1 MSEFWHL
8 TGSKHHLMVDAHGI
22 PLAMTLTGG
31 NRNDVTQL
39 LPLLDAVPPIRG
51 LGGGPGARL
60 ASCSPTAAT
69 TSTST
74 DDCSANAA
82 SPRASPAAASPTVGS
97 QKRVH
102 AHQTGTS
109 SAGPNQS
116 LIHRGGP
123 GQGNGT
129 SEADDSLQ
137 EGTAEDAV
145 RVTAAYEIAEFRQ
158 RRVEILDRVAVEGG
172 HLAPVG
178 PLAERG
184 ECSL

>member
-109 SAGPNQS
+109 SAGPTRVSSIGTARDRAMAWN
-116 LIHRGGP
+116 LRGG
-123 GQGNGT
+123 
-129 SEADDSLQ
+129 
-137 EGTAEDAV
+137 
-145 RVTAAYEIAEFRQ
+145 
-158 RRVEILDRVAVEGG
+158 
-172 HLAPVG
+172 
-178 PLAERG
+178 
-184 ECSL
+184 

>member
-51 LGGGPGARL
+51 LGGPGARL

-82 SPRASPAAASPTVGS
+82 SPAHRPPRRRPRSGLRNGFTRTKREQAQPAPPESHPSRTARDRAMAW
-97 QKRVH
+97 
-102 AHQTGTS
+102 
-109 SAGPNQS
+109 N
-116 LIHRGGP
+116 LRGG
-123 GQGNGT
+123 
-129 SEADDSLQ
+129 
-137 EGTAEDAV
+137 
-145 RVTAAYEIAEFRQ
+145 
-158 RRVEILDRVAVEGG
+158 
-172 HLAPVG
+172 
-178 PLAERG
+178 
-184 ECSL
+184 